1 MGRRETREQRCKR
14 CRINHQWCFCHLL
27 VSRTHKTP
35 VTILMH
41 HREKWLTSNTAHFAE
56 LCLDKAKIM
65 QRGLPGDDSDY
76 DKLLS
81 TDKEPLFLFPEEDS
95 EVLSEDFPLGEYH
108 LIVPDGTWRQAKKFK
123 RRIPEFKNIR
133 TVKLPPSR
141 PSRYL
146 LRRQSTEGGLS
157 TFEAIS
163 RALGILEGNKQI
175 DMDLDEIFEKI
186 VKYTMM
192 SRLGLPKERED
203 LYPALLE
210 RFLKHSAL
218 KIKVPSTL

>member
-1 MGRRETREQRCKR
+1 MGRRETRDQRCQR
-14 CRINHQWCFCHLL
+14 CRINHQWCFCEHL
-27 VSRTHKTP
+27 VSQPHDIP

-56 LCLDKAKIM
+56 LCLDKTKIV
-65 QRGLPGDDSDY
+65 QRGLPDDPAHY
-76 DKLLS
+76 QELLELK
-81 TDKEPLFLFPEEDS
+81 KEPLFLFPDEES
-95 EVLSEDFPLGEYH
+95 EVITEDFPLGDYH

-133 TVKLPPSR
+133 TVKLGTTS

-146 LRRQSTEGGLS
+146 LRRQGAEGGLS

-163 RALGILEGNKQI
+163 RALALLEKKPHLNEK
-175 DMDLDEIFEKI
+175 LDSIFEVI
-186 VKYTMM
+186 VKNTMM
-192 SRLGLPKERED
+192 SRLGLPLDRED

-210 RFLKHSAL
+210 RYLKHSAS
-218 KIKVPSTL
+218 KIRIPSTL